1 MSQSSSLH
9 VAIVMD
15 GNGRWARRRGLP
27 RVAGHRAGAEAVRRT
42 VEAAPDAGVAAL
54 TLYAFSADNWKRPPA
69 EVAALMRLFARYLRT
84 ETPRLV
90 ENDVRLELIGRRDRL
105 PPPLVAAI
113 DALLRAVPWGLN
125 ALLCTTGLVAAA
137 AWLVRRHRVAASSD
151 APWLAAAA
159 LLIASNFVARDSRTL
174 HAFDTIGLVIV
185 LAVAFPSIQ
194 GVGLRGRQAWHYV
207 RAGCDAAVSAWL
219 GVFPLVS
226 RDVTWSE
233 LSRGGRLRQVRA
245 VALGGAL
252 AFPLL
257 VVFGGLFSSADAV
270 FHDVVADV
278 FAIDFDAVL
287 KHIVLF
293 GIFATLSTG
302 YLRGALLRTAPSQTL
317 TDGDSKL
324 SLGIIP
330 VATALGLVNLLFLF
344 FVVIQLPYLF
354 GGVELIAAA
363 TGLTYA
369 EYARRGFFEL
379 VTASGLVL
387 PLLTGADWVLR
398 NESREHQRTFRQL
411 AIVLLL
417 LLAVVMASALAR
429 MRLYVGAFGLSEIRV
444 YSTAFM
450 LYLAGVFAWFAWTT
464 LRGQRPRFAFGA
476 LFQGFAVLGGL
487 HLVNPDALIVRTNL
501 ARPPAERPFDGWY
514 AASLGA
520 DAVPLLLEALPR
532 LDRSAQCAVA
542 AGLLKQRDRL
552 EHDDWRNWNFARARA
567 RRLLRDQWTRLH
579 ADACPKARR
588 RSG

>member
-1 MSQSSSLH
+1 MSAVSGKTRL
-9 VAIVMD
+9 
-15 GNGRWARRRGLP
+15 GLEIL
-27 RVAGHRAGAEAVRRT
+27 GAGAGLGI
-42 VEAAPDAGVAAL
+42 AG
-54 TLYAFSADNWKRPPA
+54 
-69 EVAALMRLFARYLRT
+69 
-84 ETPRLV
+84 
-90 ENDVRLELIGRRDRL
+90 
-105 PPPLVAAI
+105 

-125 ALLCTTGLVAAA
+125 AMLCTTGLVAAA
-137 AWLVRRHRVAASSD
+137 AWLVRRHRVAVSSD

-159 LLIASNFVARDSRTL
+159 LLIASNFVARDSGAL
-174 HAFDTIGLVIV
+174 QAFDTIGLVIV

-207 RAGCDAAVSAWL
+207 RAGCDAAVSAWI

-233 LSRGGRLRQVRA
+233 LPRGGRLRQVRA
-245 VALGGAL
+245 VVLGGTL

-270 FHDVVADV
+270 FHDVVADL
-278 FAIDFDAVL
+278 FAINFGSVL
-287 KHIVLF
+287 GHIALF
-293 GIFATLSTG
+293 GIFMALTAG
-302 YLRGALLRTAPSQTL
+302 YLRGALLRAAPSDAL
-317 TDGDSKL
+317 TDSDSRL

-344 FVVIQLPYLF
+344 FVVIQLRYLF
-354 GGVELIAAA
+354 GGAELIANA

-387 PLLTGADWVLR
+387 PLLAGADWVVR

-411 AIVLLL
+411 AVVLLL
-417 LLAVVMASALAR
+417 LLAVVMTSALAR

-444 YSTAFM
+444 YATAFM

-464 LRGQRPRFAFGA
+464 LRAQRRRFAFGA
-476 LFQGFAVLGGL
+476 LVQGFAMLGVL

-501 ARPPAERPFDGWY
+501 ARPGSERPFDGWY

-520 DAVPLLLEALPR
+520 DAVPLLVEALPR
-532 LDRSAQCAVA
+532 LDRRAQCSVA
-542 AGLLKQRDRL
+542 AGLRRQLSKL
-552 EHDDWRNWNFARARA
+552 EGDDWRTWNFARARA

-579 ADACPKARR
+579 AYACPKAK
-588 RSG
+588 S